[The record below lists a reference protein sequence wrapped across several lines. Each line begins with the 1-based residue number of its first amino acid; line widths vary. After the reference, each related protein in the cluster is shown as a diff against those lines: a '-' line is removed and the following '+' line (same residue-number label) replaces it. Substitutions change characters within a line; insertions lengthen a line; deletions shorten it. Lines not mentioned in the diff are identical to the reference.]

1 MKKNKQKDIH
11 AHLIELCLK
20 QDSKAQHQI
29 YNLYADAMFNVSRRI
44 TNNEEDAKDVL
55 QEAFV
60 DAFSKLDTFRFN
72 SSFGTWL
79 KRIVINKSINV
90 INKRKI
96 LSIELEKVD
105 YLDLI
110 QEEEFD
116 WNVETKILKDAIKKL
131 PLGVKTVLNL
141 YVFEGYKHQEIAEIL
156 SISISTS
163 KAQYSKAKQRLRY
176 MLLPN
181 CEQKQVRGYGT

>member
-1 MKKNKQKDIH
+1 MRDH
-11 AHLIELCLK
+11 RYAE

-110 QEEEFD
+110 QEEEF
-116 WNVETKILKDAIKKL
+116 ER
-131 PLGVKTVLNL
+131 
-141 YVFEGYKHQEIAEIL
+141 E
-156 SISISTS
+156 
-163 KAQYSKAKQRLRY
+163 
-176 MLLPN
+176 
-181 CEQKQVRGYGT
+181 EQDCDFFINQ